1 MTLNWACP
9 LPTAALPDR
18 ITLAHGEGARLTRQL
33 LQNFI
38 LPRLATASAESTEL
52 ADSADTT
59 LSTRPLLQDAAELVT
74 AGARLAF
81 CTDAHTLTPLHF
93 PGGDLGS
100 LAIFGTVNDLAVA
113 GAIPRW
119 ISLALILEEGFATEE
134 LGRLLDSAA
143 NTART
148 CGVRIV
154 AGDTKVVPKGAAD
167 RIFMITSG
175 IGELQPPVPP
185 GPASIQEGDCLILSG
200 DIGRHGVAVLAAR
213 SQLQSDLTSDCGS
226 LVQAAAALRAA
237 AGEQLRC
244 MRDCTRGGVAAVL
257 HEWAIETPLAFEL
270 DEASIPVSPAVRG
283 AAELLGLDPL
293 HLPNEGTLAAV
304 VSHDVAAGALQS
316 LRDLPDFSKAAIV
329 GVVRRRS
336 LSPVLVQRGAGRP
349 RPLDEPAGA
358 PLPRIC

>member
-1 MTLNWACP
+1 MTFNWACP
-9 LPTAALPDR
+9 VPAAAFPDR
-18 ITLAHGEGARLTRQL
+18 IALAHGEGARLSRQL
-33 LQNFI
+33 LRNFI
-38 LPRLATASAESTEL
+38 LPRLDSTSAESL
-52 ADSADTT
+52 GSDAHAPP
-59 LSTRPLLQDAAELVT
+59 RLQDAAELVS
-74 AGARLAF
+74 GATPLAF
-81 CTDAHTLTPLHF
+81 CTDAHTLTPLQF
-93 PGGDLGS
+93 SGGDLGS

-113 GAIPRW
+113 GALPRW
-119 ISLALILEEGFATEE
+119 ISLALILEEGFSTEE

-143 NTART
+143 ITART

-154 AGDTKVVPKGAAD
+154 TGDTKVVPRGAAD

-185 GPASIQEGDCLILSG
+185 GPASIQDGDCLILSG

-213 SQLQSDLTSDCGS
+213 GQLQSDLKSDCGS
-226 LVQAAAALRAA
+226 LVPAAAALQAT

-257 HEWAIETPLAFEL
+257 HEWATETPLAFEL
-270 DEASIPVSPAVRG
+270 DEARIPVSPAVRG

-304 VSHDVAAGALQS
+304 VSRDAAANALQA
-316 LRDLPDFSKAAIV
+316 LRDLSDFSRAAVV
-329 GVVRRRS
+329 GVVRPRS

>member
-1 MTLNWACP
+1 MTFNWACP
-9 LPTAALPDR
+9 VPAAALPDR

-38 LPRLATASAESTEL
+38 LPRLTPVSAEPASRSASAQ
-52 ADSADTT
+52 
-59 LSTRPLLQDAAELVT
+59 PLLQDAAQLVS
-74 AGARLAF
+74 GDVRLAF

-100 LAIFGTVNDLAVA
+100 LAIYGTVNDLAVA
-113 GAIPRW
+113 GARPRW

-143 NTART
+143 NTARN

-200 DIGRHGVAVLAAR
+200 DIGRHGVAVLTAR
-213 SQLQSDLTSDCGS
+213 GQLQSDLRSDCGS
-226 LVQAAAALRAA
+226 LVPAAAALRAA

-257 HEWAIETPLAFEL
+257 HEWAMETPLAFEL
-270 DEASIPVSPAVRG
+270 DEAKIPVSPAVRG

-304 VSHDVAAGALQS
+304 VSREVAAKALQS
-316 LRDLPDFSKAAIV
+316 LRALPEFSQAEVV
-329 GVVRRRS
+329 GLVRQRS
-336 LSPVLVQRGAGRP
+336 LSPVLVQRGTGRP